1 MRSDGTPVSL
11 EDIYFTYNDILRG
24 NIWGLSSLSQY
35 STIALVKDVNTTLK
49 VTFTTKSPDNILFF
63 TNYILPQHILA
74 NTELNDY
81 KSLFAF
87 KPVYTNCANLVSQS
101 NDEYSLVFNL
111 VNCNQSNLNFYQVK
125 NAISFE

>member
-1 MRSDGTPVSL
+1 MRKLPLLT
-11 EDIYFTYNDILRG
+11 
-24 NIWGLSSLSQY
+24 QY
-35 STIALVKDVNTTLK
+35 SDITLAKDVNNTLK
-49 VTFTTKSPDNILFF
+49 VTFNSKSSDNILFF
-63 TNYILPQHILA
+63 TNYILPKHMLI
-74 NTELNDY
+74 NSELNDY

-125 NAISFE
+125 NTPTFDAFKKSVQN